1 MTIKA
6 QLEALKTAISAK
18 MVAGLITAGLTALDE
33 YVLGGP
39 TDGEKTSCGFYLGV
53 GNEAPDSQQFQPVI
67 QMQLPGVAYADAL
80 SYFNVLSD
88 SIKTTSPTT
97 VGCVSLSNFSYTEF
111 PPDEDSATIFTTYLN
126 YSAERDDCDGWA

>member
-6 QLEALKTAISAK
+6 QLEALKTAVSAK

-39 TDGEKTSCGFYLGV
+39 TDSEKTSCGFYLGV

-80 SYFNVLSD
+80 SYFNVLAE
-88 SIKTTSPTT
+88 SIKTTSPK
-97 VGCVSLSNFSYTEF
+97 VLDVVSLSNFSYTEF
-111 PPDEDSATIFTTYLN
+111 PPDEDSATIFTVYLTYT
-126 YSAERDDCDGWA
+126 AERDDCDGWA